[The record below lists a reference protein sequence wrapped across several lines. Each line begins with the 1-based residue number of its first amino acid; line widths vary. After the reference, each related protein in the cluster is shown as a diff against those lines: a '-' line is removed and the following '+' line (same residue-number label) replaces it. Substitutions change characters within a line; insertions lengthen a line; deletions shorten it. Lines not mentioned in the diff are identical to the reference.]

1 MDVLSKTPSTIHC
14 DAKIT
19 RYIPRIPQL
28 FASTPCKDKTDET
41 IGSSMSE
48 EFVRESGTSKKST
61 KMWTLDGTVCKATY
75 SYPHH
80 TKIHDI
86 IVRSLSR
93 EESREE
99 KQMQDEDQQHR
110 PISSDN
116 WRCPSTTSV
125 TVQSLSRGEAGED
138 AEMHIEAEQDISSCQ
153 NRADD
158 DDTLQRSGP
167 TIKMDFGSNIAK
179 SDQSMQLAVTEA
191 NATVTTSDPAS
202 VASSPRSDISEHPL
216 KPRPRL
222 FSMTSPMLEVSTGSS
237 PRYPTLNADAISG
250 LSGMAHPAADQV
262 HAFNDNL
269 MKYNN
274 GVREGRHISKHIQLC
289 NDSYVAI
296 IGEIIL
302 KSPNKM
308 VLLRDIYEEIQ
319 KNGIVYR
326 TLPRSWK
333 GIIRHRLSV
342 NKCFVKYAEHLGS
355 YRHFWAIHPHYYE
368 AFKKG
373 NYTTD
378 RNERSVSF
386 TSSCSEQD
394 EVCASDV
401 AFR

>member
-1 MDVLSKTPSTIHC
+1 MQKLHGTFRESLSFSP
-14 DAKIT
+14 
-19 RYIPRIPQL
+19 
-28 FASTPCKDKTDET
+28 STPCKDKTDET
-41 IGSSMSE
+41 IGSSISE

-61 KMWTLDGTVCKATY
+61 KTWMLDGTVCKATY
-75 SYPHH
+75 SHPYH

-99 KQMQDEDQQHR
+99 KQMQDEDQKHR
-110 PISSDN
+110 PVSSDN
-116 WRCPSTTSV
+116 MRCPSTTSDI
-125 TVQSLSRGEAGED
+125 VQSLSCGEAGED
-138 AEMHIEAEQDISSCQ
+138 AEMHSVAEQDILSSQ
-153 NRADD
+153 NTTAEH
-158 DDTLQRSGP
+158 DTQQRSGS
-167 TIKMDFGSNIAK
+167 TIKMDFGTNITK
-179 SDQSMQLAVTEA
+179 SGQSMKLAISEA
-191 NATVTTSDPAS
+191 NTMSTTSDATS
-202 VASSPRSDISEHPL
+202 SSPRSDVSEHPFI
-216 KPRPRL
+216 PRPRL
-222 FSMTSPMLEVSTGSS
+222 FSMTSPKLEVRTGSS
-237 PRYPTLNADAISG
+237 IRYPNLNADAISG
-250 LSGMAHPAADQV
+250 LSGIAHPAADQV
-262 HAFNDNL
+262 HALNNNL

-274 GVREGRHISKHIQLC
+274 GVREGRHVSKHIQLC

-378 RNERSVSF
+378 RSERSVSF

-394 EVCASDV
+394 DVCASDV